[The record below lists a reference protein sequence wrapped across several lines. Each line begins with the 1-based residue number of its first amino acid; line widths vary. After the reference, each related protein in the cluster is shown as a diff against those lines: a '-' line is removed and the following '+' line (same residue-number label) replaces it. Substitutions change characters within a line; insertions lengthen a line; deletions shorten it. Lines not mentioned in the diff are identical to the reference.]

1 MLAGNS
7 TDSHIGPEFL
17 KSAAHVNPKGRF
29 RHTKIFNLIFLAGF
43 KFQVEYRFI
52 FIEFRVHF
60 MPLIRLDKVSV
71 AFGAKPL
78 MDHVD
83 FQIEPGER
91 VALVGLN
98 GAGKSTLL
106 KVIGSHQHVDSG
118 EFWCD
123 PACRIAELPQA
134 MPAADERSVREVVSG
149 GLSDIVALRKAYD
162 ELSADDAV
170 NMAEL
175 EKLQHKI
182 EALDGWHL
190 EQRVQKVIDRLNL
203 PADKLMNQ
211 LSGGWRRRAA
221 LGAALVQEP
230 QLLLLDEPTNHLDIE
245 TIEWLEE
252 QLLAYNGG
260 LLFISHDRALVEKL
274 ATRIIELD
282 RGQLTSF
289 PGSYTTYLTQK
300 EKLLEE
306 EARHNALFDK
316 RLAQEETW
324 IRQGIKAR
332 RTRNEG
338 RVRALKAMRVEHSE
352 RRNRQG
358 KAKFSVEEAHKS
370 GKLVAELT
378 GVSHGWEGR
387 SLIRSLDFVL
397 QRGDRVGLIGPNGI
411 GKSTLLNILLGKLT
425 PEQGTVRVGT
435 NLQVAYFDQ
444 LRGQLDLEK
453 SVIDNISQGRESI
466 ELNGKKRH
474 IISYLSDFLFSP
486 ERSRT
491 PVKALSGGE
500 CNRVMLA
507 KLFSQPANVLVLDEP
522 TNDLDIETLELLEEI
537 LLEFEGTVLLV
548 SHDRS
553 FLDNVVTS
561 TLAFEGNGKIQEYV
575 GGYNDW
581 LRQRPVIDSKP
592 AAKPAEKPKAQEAAV
607 KAPAAKKK
615 LSYKLQR
622 ELDALPGLLEEAEAK
637 LEELQ
642 EEVSGPD
649 FYQQDH
655 QFVTDKLA
663 ALQTQE
669 EALETLMDRWV
680 ELEAMQ
686 DGDV

>member
-1 MLAGNS
+1 
-7 TDSHIGPEFL
+7 
-17 KSAAHVNPKGRF
+17 
-29 RHTKIFNLIFLAGF
+29 
-43 KFQVEYRFI
+43 
-52 FIEFRVHF
+52 

-78 MDHVD
+78 MDQID
-83 FQIEPGER
+83 FQIDPGER

-106 KVIGSHQHVDSG
+106 KVIGGHQSTDSG

-134 MPAADERSVREVVSG
+134 MPAADERTVRQVVSD
-149 GLSDIVALRKAYD
+149 GLADVVRLREAYD
-162 ELSADDAV
+162 ELASQADGVDLAK
-170 NMAEL
+170 L
-175 EKLQHKI
+175 EVLQHQI
-182 EALDGWHL
+182 EARDGWHL
-190 EQRVQKVIDRLNL
+190 EQRVQKILERLDL
-203 PADKLMNQ
+203 PGEKLMSQ

-245 TIEWLEE
+245 TIEWLEQ
-252 QLLAYNGG
+252 QLMSFTGG

-274 ATRIIELD
+274 STRIVELD

-289 PGSYTTYLTQK
+289 PGSYTTYLVQK

-306 EARHNALFDK
+306 EERHNALFDK

-338 RVRALKAMRVEHSE
+338 RVRALKAMRNERFD

-358 KAKFSVEEAHKS
+358 KANFNLEEAKKS
-370 GKLVAELT
+370 GKIAAELT
-378 GVSHGWEGR
+378 GVSHAYDGR
-387 SLIRSLDFVL
+387 SLISNLDFML
-397 QRGDRVGLIGPNGI
+397 QRGDRVGLIGPNGA
-411 GKSTLLNILLGKLT
+411 GKSTLLNILLGKLE
-425 PEQGTVRVGT
+425 PAHGSVRVGT
-435 NLQVAYFDQ
+435 NLKVAYFDQ
-444 LRGQLDLEK
+444 LRSQLDMEK
-453 SVIDNISQGRESI
+453 SVMDNIAQGRESI
-466 ELNGKKRH
+466 ELNGRQRH
-474 IISYLSDFLFSP
+474 LISYLGDFLFAP
-486 ERSRT
+486 ERART

-507 KLFSQPANVLVLDEP
+507 KLFSQPANILVLDEP

-537 LLEFEGTVLLV
+537 LLDFDGTVLLV

-561 TLAFEGNGKIQEYV
+561 TLAFEGQGRVREYV

-581 LRQRPVIDSKP
+581 LRQRPEQTALSKGKPQAKAADSKP
-592 AAKPAEKPKAQEAAV
+592 EAVAIPEPAAKN
-607 KAPAAKKK
+607 KKK

-622 ELDALPGLLEEAEAK
+622 ELDGLPALMEEAEQA
-637 LEELQ
+637 LESLQ
-642 EEVSGPD
+642 ED
-649 FYQQDH
+649 TAAANFYQQDH
-655 QFVTDKLA
+655 QVVTDKLA
-663 ALQTQE
+663 ALQAQE
-669 EALETLMDRWV
+669 QKIEELMERWV

-686 DGDV
+686 ED

>member
-1 MLAGNS
+1 
-7 TDSHIGPEFL
+7 
-17 KSAAHVNPKGRF
+17 
-29 RHTKIFNLIFLAGF
+29 
-43 KFQVEYRFI
+43 
-52 FIEFRVHF
+52 

-83 FQIEPGER
+83 FQIDPGER

-106 KVIGSHQHVDSG
+106 KVIGSKQATDSG

-134 MPAADERSVREVVSG
+134 MPAADERSVREVVSE
-149 GLSDIVALRKAYD
+149 GLADIVALREAYD
-162 ELSADDAV
+162 ELAAKADGADLS
-170 NMAEL
+170 EL
-175 EKLQHKI
+175 EELQHKI

-190 EQRVQKVIDRLNL
+190 EQRVQQILDRLNL
-203 PADKLMNQ
+203 PGDKLMSQ

-245 TIEWLEE
+245 TIEWLEQ
-252 QLLAYNGG
+252 QLLNFNGG

-274 ATRIIELD
+274 ATRIVELD
-282 RGQLTSF
+282 RGVLTSF
-289 PGSYTTYLTQK
+289 PGSYTTYLEQK

-306 EARHNALFDK
+306 EERNNALFDK
-316 RLAQEETW
+316 RLAQEEAW

-338 RVRALKAMRVEHSE
+338 RVRALKAMRNERAD

-358 KAKFSVEEAHKS
+358 KAKFNMEEAQKS

-378 GVSHGWEGR
+378 AVSHSYDGR
-387 SLIRSLDFVL
+387 SLISNLDFLL
-397 QRGDRVGLIGPNGI
+397 QRGDRVGLIGPNGA
-411 GKSTLLNILLGKLT
+411 GKSTLLNIILGKLN
-425 PEQGTVRVGT
+425 PERGDVRVGT
-435 NLQVAYFDQ
+435 NLKVAYFDQ
-444 LRGQLDLEK
+444 LRSQLDMEK
-453 SVIDNISQGRESI
+453 SIIDNIAQGRESI
-466 ELNGKKRH
+466 ELNGRKRH
-474 IISYLSDFLFSP
+474 VISYLSDFLFSP

-507 KLFSQPANVLVLDEP
+507 KLFSQPANILVLDEP

-537 LLEFEGTVLLV
+537 LLDFDGTVLLV

-561 TLAFEGNGKIQEYV
+561 TLAFEGNGRVREYV

-581 LRQRPVIDSKP
+581 LRQRPEPMEEVK
-592 AAKPAEKPKAQEAAV
+592 AKPQPKAAEKPKAEAAP
-607 KAPAAKKK
+607 KAKKK

-622 ELDALPGLLEEAEAK
+622 ELDSLPEQLEEAETA
-637 LEELQ
+637 LAALQ
-642 EEVSGPD
+642 EETAAPD
-649 FYQQDH
+649 FYQKDH
-655 QFVTDKLA
+655 QLVSDKLA
-663 ALQTQE
+663 ELQAQE
-669 EALETLMDRWV
+669 EKVEALMDRWV

-686 DGDV
+686 EGDA

>member
-1 MLAGNS
+1 
-7 TDSHIGPEFL
+7 
-17 KSAAHVNPKGRF
+17 
-29 RHTKIFNLIFLAGF
+29 
-43 KFQVEYRFI
+43 
-52 FIEFRVHF
+52 

-78 MDHVD
+78 MDQID
-83 FQIEPGER
+83 FQIDPGER

-106 KVIGSHQHVDSG
+106 KVIGGHQSTDSG

-134 MPAADERSVREVVSG
+134 MPAADERTVRQVVSD
-149 GLSDIVALRKAYD
+149 GLADVVRLREAYD
-162 ELSADDAV
+162 ELASQADGVDLAK
-170 NMAEL
+170 L
-175 EKLQHKI
+175 EVLQHQI
-182 EALDGWHL
+182 EARDGWQL
-190 EQRVQKVIDRLNL
+190 EQRVQKILERLDL
-203 PADKLMNQ
+203 PGEKLMSQ

-245 TIEWLEE
+245 TIEWLEQ
-252 QLLAYNGG
+252 QLMSFTGG

-274 ATRIIELD
+274 STRIVELD

-289 PGSYTTYLTQK
+289 PGSYTTYLVQK

-306 EARHNALFDK
+306 EERHNALFDK

-338 RVRALKAMRVEHSE
+338 RVRALKAMRNERSD

-358 KAKFSVEEAHKS
+358 KANFNLEEAKKS
-370 GKLVAELT
+370 GKIAAELT
-378 GVSHGWEGR
+378 GVSHAYDGR
-387 SLIRSLDFVL
+387 SLISNLDFML
-397 QRGDRVGLIGPNGI
+397 QRGDRVGLIGPNGA
-411 GKSTLLNILLGKLT
+411 GKSTLLNILLGKLE
-425 PEQGTVRVGT
+425 PAHGSVRVGT
-435 NLQVAYFDQ
+435 NLKVAYFDQ
-444 LRGQLDLEK
+444 LRSQLDMEK
-453 SVIDNISQGRESI
+453 SVMDNIAQGRESI
-466 ELNGKKRH
+466 ELNGRQRH
-474 IISYLSDFLFSP
+474 LISYLGDFLFAP
-486 ERSRT
+486 ERART

-507 KLFSQPANVLVLDEP
+507 KLFSQPANILVLDEP

-537 LLEFEGTVLLV
+537 LLDFDGTVLLV

-561 TLAFEGNGKIQEYV
+561 TLAFEGQGRVREYV

-581 LRQRPVIDSKP
+581 LRQRPEQTALSKGKPQAKAADSKP
-592 AAKPAEKPKAQEAAV
+592 EAVAIPESAAKN
-607 KAPAAKKK
+607 KKK

-622 ELDALPGLLEEAEAK
+622 ELDGLPALMEEAEQA
-637 LEELQ
+637 LESLQ
-642 EEVSGPD
+642 ED
-649 FYQQDH
+649 TAAANFYQQDH
-655 QFVTDKLA
+655 QVVTDKLA
-663 ALQTQE
+663 ALQAQE
-669 EALETLMDRWV
+669 QKIEELMERWV

-686 DGDV
+686 ED